1 MAALCGYL
9 RCILWLKLGII
20 KQNNRHVR
28 SADLVARGFRSTGGC
43 CGSMNIEGAGGH
55 NLSALPPFTANA
67 YNELYAFYMEKG
79 GSLQKYEPIE
89 GGTTSPFAAATY
101 RPGNF

>member
-1 MAALCGYL
+1 
-9 RCILWLKLGII
+9 
-20 KQNNRHVR
+20 
-28 SADLVARGFRSTGGC
+28 
-43 CGSMNIEGAGGH
+43 MNIEGAGGH